1 MRTAA
6 YDGGETVK
14 ERRGAELAP
23 GTTVSDPAL
32 YQFVWPAAQHAR
44 EAILAFLAFLA
55 FAP

>member
-23 GTTVSDPAL
+23 GTAVSDPAL
-32 YQFVWPAAQHAR
+32 TKLCGRPQSMPAR
-44 EAILAFLAFLA
+44 PF
-55 FAP
+55 